1 MKVEL
6 ERAPGGGSSAAVG
19 PLDPVDSAVSLL
31 REVDRLMARLLRCIQ
46 QAGGVSRDG
55 LPARRLI
62 GLAGDVTGAEAAFL
76 ERCVQTL
83 SAMPETWQAFD
94 QGCLSWSQVRTIVMA
109 ARDLSVAQRQTLDDQ
124 LAAAVGTARDV
135 EPDRI
140 GEITADLAWRIDRQ
154 AVDTAAETAP
164 DHASAVCQP
173 SFDGWGD
180 WYIHADPELNAVL
193 GQAMN
198 AAANRPT
205 AAQAPA
211 GHDHHLDTPNDA
223 VGDDDLTADVSDD
236 DVVRDDEGTAIPK
249 TYRDTRPRRVQLA
262 EGLYR
267 ALSEWLATPAP
278 GRPARPRLSAIVDV
292 KDLLA
297 DSDGP
302 DGRATGRLL
311 WQTAGGSTRI
321 SQVTARAWACD
332 ATMVPIITDGTLIMA
347 AGRGDTPVTKPLR
360 DALDARDQGCRFP
373 GCRAPA
379 RWTDAHHVIPRPGPT
394 DTTNMVLLCRRCHLR
409 VHAPG
414 WTQTLQ
420 PDGTYIVAHGRTRL
434 VSRPPLRPTQARP
447 TQARPI

>member
-6 ERAPGGGSSAAVG
+6 DRAPGGGSSAGVG
-19 PLDPVDSAVSLL
+19 VLDPVDSAVSLL

-62 GLAGDVTGAEAAFL
+62 GLAADVTGAEAGFL

-94 QGCLSWSQVRTIVMA
+94 QGCLSWSQVRAIVMA

-140 GEITADLAWRIDRQ
+140 GEITADLAWRIDRK
-154 AVDTAAETAP
+154 AVDTAAATAP

-198 AAANRPT
+198 AAADRPT

-211 GHDHHLDTPNDA
+211 GHDHHLDTP
-223 VGDDDLTADVSDD
+223 T
-236 DVVRDDEGTAIPK
+236 DE
-249 TYRDTRPRRVQLA
+249 
-262 EGLYR
+262 
-267 ALSEWLATPAP
+267 PA
-278 GRPARPRLSAIVDV
+278 A
-292 KDLLA
+292 
-297 DSDGP
+297 
-302 DGRATGRLL
+302 
-311 WQTAGGSTRI
+311 GST
-321 SQVTARAWACD
+321 
-332 ATMVPIITDGTLIMA
+332 A
-347 AGRGDTPVTKPLR
+347 AVTPV
-360 DALDARDQGCRFP
+360 A
-373 GCRAPA
+373 
-379 RWTDAHHVIPRPGPT
+379 
-394 DTTNMVLLCRRCHLR
+394 TTG
-409 VHAPG
+409 A
-414 WTQTLQ
+414 
-420 PDGTYIVAHGRTRL
+420 AE
-434 VSRPPLRPTQARP
+434 AK
-447 TQARPI
+447 

>member
-1 MKVEL
+1 MKVEMD
-6 ERAPGGGSSAAVG
+6 RAPGGGSSTGVG

-140 GEITADLAWRIDRQ
+140 GDITADLAWRIDR
-154 AVDTAAETAP
+154 AKVDTAAATAP

-205 AAQAPA
+205 SAQAPA
-211 GHDHHLDTPNDA
+211 GHDHHLDTPNDEPA
-223 VGDDDLTADVSDD
+223 AGSI
-236 DVVRDDEGTAIPK
+236 DDEGTPIPK
-249 TYRDTRPRRVQLA
+249 TYRDTRPRRGQLA

-267 ALSEWLATPAP
+267 ALGEWLATPAP

-321 SQVTARAWACD
+321 SQVTAQAWACD
-332 ATMVPIITDGTLIMA
+332 ATMLAQGAPPPS
-347 AGRGDTPVTKPLR
+347 TPTSDLR
-360 DALDARDQGCRFP
+360 ASGILG
-373 GCRAPA
+373 
-379 RWTDAHHVIPRPGPT
+379 RWTDPHHH
-394 DTTNMVLLCRRCHLR
+394 RRH
-409 VHAPG
+409 
-414 WTQTLQ
+414 
-420 PDGTYIVAHGRTRL
+420 PDHGRRTG
-434 VSRPPLRPTQARP
+434 
-447 TQARPI
+447 

>member
-1 MKVEL
+1 
-6 ERAPGGGSSAAVG
+6 
-19 PLDPVDSAVSLL
+19 
-31 REVDRLMARLLRCIQ
+31 
-46 QAGGVSRDG
+46 
-55 LPARRLI
+55 
-62 GLAGDVTGAEAAFL
+62 
-76 ERCVQTL
+76 
-83 SAMPETWQAFD
+83 
-94 QGCLSWSQVRTIVMA
+94 MA

-124 LAAAVGTARDV
+124 LAAAVSTARDV

-154 AVDTAAETAP
+154 AVDTAAERAP
-164 DHASAVCQP
+164 DHASAVYQP

-205 AAQAPA
+205 SAQAPA
-211 GHDHHLDTPNDA
+211 GHDH
-223 VGDDDLTADVSDD
+223 DDPEIPDVPT
-236 DVVRDDEGTAIPK
+236 DDEGTPILK

-297 DSDGP
+297 DSDSDGL

-321 SQVTARAWACD
+321 SQVTAQAWACD
-332 ATMVPIITDGTLIMA
+332 ATMLAQGAPPPS
-347 AGRGDTPVTKPLR
+347 TPTSDLR
-360 DALDARDQGCRFP
+360 ASGILG
-373 GCRAPA
+373 
-379 RWTDAHHVIPRPGPT
+379 RWTDPHHH
-394 DTTNMVLLCRRCHLR
+394 RRH
-409 VHAPG
+409 
-414 WTQTLQ
+414 
-420 PDGTYIVAHGRTRL
+420 PDHGRRTG
-434 VSRPPLRPTQARP
+434 
-447 TQARPI
+447 

>member
-1 MKVEL
+1 MKVEMD
-6 ERAPGGGSSAAVG
+6 RAPGGGSSTGVG

-140 GEITADLAWRIDRQ
+140 GDITADLAWRIDR
-154 AVDTAAETAP
+154 AKVDTAAATAP

-205 AAQAPA
+205 SAQAPA
-211 GHDHHLDTPNDA
+211 GHDH
-223 VGDDDLTADVSDD
+223 DDPEIPDVPT
-236 DVVRDDEGTAIPK
+236 DDEGTPILK

-297 DSDGP
+297 DSDSDGL

-321 SQVTARAWACD
+321 SQVTAQAWACD
-332 ATMVPIITDGTLIMA
+332 ATMLAQGAPPPS
-347 AGRGDTPVTKPLR
+347 TPTSDLR
-360 DALDARDQGCRFP
+360 ASGILG
-373 GCRAPA
+373 
-379 RWTDAHHVIPRPGPT
+379 RWTDPHHH
-394 DTTNMVLLCRRCHLR
+394 RRH
-409 VHAPG
+409 
-414 WTQTLQ
+414 
-420 PDGTYIVAHGRTRL
+420 PDHGRRTG
-434 VSRPPLRPTQARP
+434 
-447 TQARPI
+447 